1 VKWQALQTFV
11 WVGFVFAN
19 IYFDWQIPGLAAGVM
34 GGMLALYVTR
44 VISVI
49 LERFAGRSTT
59 EGLPASANR
68 AARRLDRA

>member
-1 VKWQALQTFV
+1 MRWQALQSCV
-11 WVGFVFAN
+11 WIGFVFAN

-68 AARRLDRA
+68 VDRRLGRA